1 MNQQN
6 NYRPKRTSVTKL
18 NYHFVWCPK
27 RRKKVLTGDMA
38 QRLEGLLYEKA
49 YELDCQIIAL
59 EIMPDHVYLFI
70 STPPTLSPDQVM
82 FRLKGYTSRILRKE
96 YPQLLKLPSLWT
108 RSYYCGTAG
117 NMSSETIKK
126 YIANQKTH

>member
-1 MNQQN
+1 MNQPN
-6 NYRPKRTSVTKL
+6 NYRHKRTSLTFI

-27 RRKKVLTGDMA
+27 RRKKVLTGNMA
-38 QRLEGLLYEKA
+38 KRLEGLLYEKA
-49 YELDCQIIAL
+49 YELDCQIMAL
-59 EIMPDHVYLFI
+59 EIMPDHVHLFI
-70 STPPTLSPDQVM
+70 STPPTLAPDQVM

>member
-1 MNQQN
+1 
-6 NYRPKRTSVTKL
+6 
-18 NYHFVWCPK
+18 
-27 RRKKVLTGDMA
+27 
-38 QRLEGLLYEKA
+38 
-49 YELDCQIIAL
+49 
-59 EIMPDHVYLFI
+59 MPDHVHLFI
-70 STPPTLSPDQVM
+70 STPPSLAPDQVM

-126 YIANQKTH
+126 YIANQKNH